1 MFCDVLALH
10 TLVLLLA
17 SPPQLLHL
25 ANASSYLRSSD
36 TSSIETSLTFT
47 GRAAPRALCSFLS
60 VTALTTW

>member
-25 ANASSYLRSSD
+25 ANASYLRSSD

-47 GRAAPRALCSFLS
+47 GRTAPRALCSFLS